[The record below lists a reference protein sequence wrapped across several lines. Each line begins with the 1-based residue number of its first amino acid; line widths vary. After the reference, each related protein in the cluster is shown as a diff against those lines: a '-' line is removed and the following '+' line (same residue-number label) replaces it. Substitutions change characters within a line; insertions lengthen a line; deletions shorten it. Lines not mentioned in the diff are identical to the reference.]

1 MHSTCIHPSCHV
13 SPFIIPSHSL
23 NQPTHASTF
32 LPSDFQHCTC
42 IPLTISS
49 ILAVLHMHSL
59 NLAVM
64 FPLPSIHLP
73 IKTIH
78 TSHNIHSFSFTLPY
92 SRNSSKPLHTLAA
105 ATKTLFSSLLIQTP
119 SFHLHHSPN
128 HSHHQTSP

>member
-42 IPLTISS
+42 IPLTISA

-78 TSHNIHSFSFTLPY
+78 TSHNIHSHSFTHNSLFHIPEIRQNLSTPLQQPPKHFSPPLQPLQPLP
-92 SRNSSKPLHTLAA
+92 KP
-105 ATKTLFSSLLIQTP
+105 FTP
-119 SFHLHHSPN
+119 SNYP
-128 HSHHQTSP
+128 